1 MISQISFF
9 ESEFLI
15 NSVGSRT
22 CCLGKCS
29 HDNSWNFNHFSF
41 IIVIVSWIPSGWG
54 NLLSEIVNRP
64 YMGIGNTFPRKV
76 SFTRPLAMH
85 KDSYSNRWDL
95 IAVFLRFPM
104 FRFLFECW
112 SLSDE
117 TVPTLRLF
125 TKDRLRR
132 WISIFLRNRL
142 KHLRL
147 STGDLNSRKFIK
159 VSEFASADP
168 TSDPKEHCEASSN
181 VCENFVAEQS
191 ASDWFRSFQLTPPI

>member
-1 MISQISFF
+1 M
-9 ESEFLI
+9 
-15 NSVGSRT
+15 
-22 CCLGKCS
+22 LGKCS
-29 HDNSWNFNHFSF
+29 HDNSWIS
-41 IIVIVSWIPSGWG
+41 IISIHNRNRFMNSIWLR
-54 NLLSEIVNRP
+54 NLLSEIVSSP
-64 YMGIGNTFPRKV
+64 CMGIGNTFPRKF
-76 SFTRPLAMH
+76 SFARPLTMH

-104 FRFLFECW
+104 FRFLFRCW

-147 STGDLNSRKFIK
+147 CTEDLNFRSFRIC
-159 VSEFASADP
+159 EPDP
-168 TSDPKEHCEASSN
+168 TSDPEEHCGASSK

-191 ASDWFRSFQLTPPI
+191 APDWFRSSFQLTPPI

>member
-1 MISQISFF
+1 M
-9 ESEFLI
+9 
-15 NSVGSRT
+15 
-22 CCLGKCS
+22 LGKCS

-54 NLLSEIVNRP
+54 NLLSEIVSSP
-64 YMGIGNTFPRKV
+64 YMGIGNTFPRKF
-76 SFTRPLAMH
+76 SFARPLTMH

-104 FRFLFECW
+104 FRFLFRCW

-147 STGDLNSRKFIK
+147 FTEDLNFQSFRICE
-159 VSEFASADP
+159 SDP
-168 TSDPKEHCEASSN
+168 TSDPEEHCGASSK

-191 ASDWFRSFQLTPPI
+191 APDWFRSSFQLTPPI